1 MLIDRTFSE
10 LLPADR
16 VASDPSERRAAP
28 RIPFETD
35 VTLGASGRVLAGV
48 SSDVGMGGIFVM
60 TYATLSVGTR
70 ASLRFR
76 LPTGQIVAVGVVRW
90 VREPRP
96 GQLGGVGLELTE
108 LQEIDRDN
116 LKRFCGDRPRFLSYE
131 EIVASVH

>member
-10 LLPADR
+10 LLPGDR

-48 SSDVGMGGIFVM
+48 SSDVGMGGIFVA
-60 TYATLSVGTR
+60 TYGTLSVGTR

-108 LQEIDRDN
+108 LEEIDRDN

-131 EIVASVH
+131 EIAASVH